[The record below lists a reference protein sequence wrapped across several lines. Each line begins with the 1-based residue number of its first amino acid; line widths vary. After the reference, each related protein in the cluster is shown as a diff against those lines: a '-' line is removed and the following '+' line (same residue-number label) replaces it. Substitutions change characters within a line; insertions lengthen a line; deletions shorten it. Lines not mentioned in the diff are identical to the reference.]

1 MANVINRINNEFDF
15 NYRKFVKNNNIAAVT
30 QIKQVNSNANNYNS
44 KFNNI
49 NEPVKMETMNFE
61 TDGKTK
67 EKDVEVL
74 NLNN

>member
-30 QIKQVNSNANNYNS
+30 QIKQANSNANNYNS

-49 NEPVKMETMNFE
+49 NEPVKMETMSFE
-61 TDGKTK
+61 TDKKTK

>member
-1 MANVINRINNEFDF
+1 MANIINRINNEFDF

-30 QIKQVNSNANNYNS
+30 QIKPVNSNNNYNS

-49 NEPVKMETMNFE
+49 NEPVKMETMSFE
-61 TDGKTK
+61 ADKKTK
-67 EKDVEVL
+67 EKSIEVL